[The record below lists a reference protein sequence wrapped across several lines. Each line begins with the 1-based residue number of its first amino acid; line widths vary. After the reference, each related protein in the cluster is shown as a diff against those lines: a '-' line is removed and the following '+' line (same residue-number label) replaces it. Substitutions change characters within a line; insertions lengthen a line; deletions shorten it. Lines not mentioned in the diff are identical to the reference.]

1 MGQRRRRHGT
11 GSHSPPGAACCWAGA
26 ELNVQT
32 TTGASPLIMACDLS
46 NPEQDLGVAKA
57 LVNPAARLPATHGPW
72 TVGGYALTYSS

>member
-11 GSHSPPGAACCWAGA
+11 RLSLATGSCWAGA